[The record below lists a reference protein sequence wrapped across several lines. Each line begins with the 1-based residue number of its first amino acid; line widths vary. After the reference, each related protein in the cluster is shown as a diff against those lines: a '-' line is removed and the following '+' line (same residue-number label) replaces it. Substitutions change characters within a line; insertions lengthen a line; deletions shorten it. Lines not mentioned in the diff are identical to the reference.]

1 MAKDVDAL
9 KRVSLL
15 SGLAQRHLKRL
26 AEKARE
32 RQFKAGTTVI
42 EEGKMSGIGFF
53 VIAAGEASVRAGG
66 RELARLGPGD
76 HFGELAL
83 IGDGERTATVTAETA
98 LECLE
103 ITAWDFRDF
112 VKSDAEGSW
121 KLLQHVVDLLLEP
134 KPSPARASD

>member
-1 MAKDVDAL
+1 M
-9 KRVSLL
+9 
-15 SGLAQRHLKRL
+15 
-26 AEKARE
+26 
-32 RQFKAGTTVI
+32 I
-42 EEGKMSGIGFF
+42 EEGKISGIGFF
-53 VIAAGEASVRAGG
+53 VIAAGEAWVRRQQEG
-66 RELARLGPGD
+66 LRLGPGD

-83 IGDGERTATVTAETA
+83 IGDRERTATVTAETA

-112 VKSDAEGSW
+112 VKSDADVSW